1 MKIAV
6 AGVGYVGLVTAVTLA
21 DVGHDVIC
29 LDVDKGK
36 LKMLKEGIS
45 PIYEYGLE
53 ELMLKNRECL
63 EFTDDVTKY
72 SEAQVIIIGVG
83 TPEKEDGSA
92 DLSAV
97 FSAADSIADNCSDGT
112 VVVVKSTVPI
122 GTCESVRRRIGER
135 RPNLHFFVVSN
146 PEFLSQ
152 GTAVRD
158 TFNADRIVIG
168 ADDEQAYRI
177 VEKMYAPLE
186 LPIVHVSVRS
196 SEMIKYASNDF
207 LALKIS
213 YINEIAN
220 FCEIVGADI
229 EEVARGMG
237 MDRRI
242 GSNFLKAGIGYG
254 GSCFPKD
261 TKALNFQSDHAG
273 VKLKTVKATIDVN
286 REQRIKL
293 IDKARRFFPT
303 FRGVRVAIIGLTF
316 KPGTDDLRE
325 APAKQNIDILLNDGA
340 DIIAWDPLG
349 AENFRKRYP
358 NCAINFAK
366 DIDEALTDAD
376 VCLIMTEWE
385 KIVEYPLDNYKK
397 YMRRPLVFDGRNC
410 YKLSEVEKHEIFYD
424 SIGRK
429 IVDTL

>member
-36 LKMLKEGIS
+36 LKMLAEGIS

-53 ELMLKNRECL
+53 ELMLKNRERL

-83 TPEKEDGSA
+83 TPEKDDGSA

-97 FSAADSIADNCSDGT
+97 FSVADSIADNCSDEA
-112 VVVVKSTVPI
+112 VVAVKSTVPI

-135 RPNLHFFVVSN
+135 RPELRFFVVSN

-158 TFNADRIVIG
+158 TFNADRIVVG
-168 ADDEQAYRI
+168 ADDEQAYKI
-177 VEKMYAPLE
+177 IEKMYAPLK

-196 SEMIKYASNDF
+196 SEMTKYASNDF

-286 REQRIKL
+286 REQRTRL

-303 FRGVRVAIIGLTF
+303 FRDVRVAIIGLTF

-325 APAKQNIDILLNDGA
+325 APAKQNIDILLNEGA

-349 AENFRKRYP
+349 VENFRKRYP

-397 YMRRPLVFDGRNC
+397 YMKRPLVFDGRNC
-410 YKLSEVEKHEIFYD
+410 YKLSEAEKHEIFYD

>member
-45 PIYEYGLE
+45 PIYEYGLK
-53 ELMLKNRECL
+53 ELMLKNRERL

-97 FSAADSIADNCSDGT
+97 FSVADSIADNCSDGA

-122 GTCESVRRRIGER
+122 GTCESVHRRIGER
-135 RPNLHFFVVSN
+135 RPDLYFFVVSN

-158 TFNADRIVIG
+158 TFNADRIVI
-168 ADDEQAYRI
+168 
-177 VEKMYAPLE
+177 
-186 LPIVHVSVRS
+186 
-196 SEMIKYASNDF
+196 
-207 LALKIS
+207 
-213 YINEIAN
+213 
-220 FCEIVGADI
+220 GADI

-293 IDKARRFFPT
+293 IDKARRFFPD

-325 APAKQNIDILLNDGA
+325 APAKQNIDILLNEGA
-340 DIIAWDPLG
+340 DVIAWDPLG
-349 AENFRKRYP
+349 VENFRKRYP
-358 NCAINFAK
+358 DCAINFAES
-366 DIDEALTDAD
+366 IDEALTDAD
-376 VCLIMTEWE
+376 VCFIMTEWE

>member
-36 LKMLKEGIS
+36 LKMLAEGIS

-53 ELMLKNRECL
+53 ELMLKNRE
-63 EFTDDVTKY
+63 
-72 SEAQVIIIGVG
+72 
-83 TPEKEDGSA
+83 
-92 DLSAV
+92 
-97 FSAADSIADNCSDGT
+97 
-112 VVVVKSTVPI
+112 
-122 GTCESVRRRIGER
+122 R
-135 RPNLHFFVVSN
+135 RPELRFFVVSN

-168 ADDEQAYRI
+168 ADDEQAYKI
-177 VEKMYAPLE
+177 IEKMYAPLK

-196 SEMIKYASNDF
+196 SEMTKYASNDF

-286 REQRIKL
+286 REQRTRL

-303 FRGVRVAIIGLTF
+303 FRDVRVAIIGLTF

-325 APAKQNIDILLNDGA
+325 APAKQNIDILLNEGA

-349 AENFRKRYP
+349 VENFRKRYP

-397 YMRRPLVFDGRNC
+397 YMKRPLVFDGRNC
-410 YKLSEVEKHEIFYD
+410 YKLSEAEKHEIFYD

>member
-21 DVGHDVIC
+21 DIGHDVIC
-29 LDVDKGK
+29 LDIDKNK
-36 LKMLKEGIS
+36 LKMLNEGVS

-53 ELMLKNRECL
+53 ELMHKNRERL
-63 EFTDDVTKY
+63 TFTDDVTRY
-72 SEAQVIIIGVG
+72 AEAQVIIIGVG

-92 DLSAV
+92 DLGAV
-97 FSAADSIADNCSDGT
+97 FAVADSVADNCSDET

-122 GTCESVRRRIGER
+122 GTCESVRRRI
-135 RPNLHFFVVSN
+135 VV
-146 PEFLSQ
+146 
-152 GTAVRD
+152 
-158 TFNADRIVIG
+158 G
-168 ADDEQAYRI
+168 ADDEQAFGI
-177 VEKMYAPLE
+177 VERMYAPLE
-186 LPIVHVSVRS
+186 LPIVRVGVRS

-229 EEVARGMG
+229 EEVAQGMG

-242 GSNFLKAGIGYG
+242 GSKFLNAGIGYG

-286 REQRIKL
+286 REQRTRL
-293 IDKARRFFPT
+293 IDKARRFFPN
-303 FRGVRVAIIGLTF
+303 FRDVRVAIIGLTF

-325 APAKQNIDILLNDGA
+325 APAKQNIDILLNEGA
-340 DIIAWDPLG
+340 DVVAWDPLG
-349 AENFRKRYP
+349 ADNFKSCYP
-358 NCAINFAK
+358 ECKIKFAS

-376 VCLIMTEWE
+376 A
-385 KIVEYPLDNYKK
+385 
-397 YMRRPLVFDGRNC
+397 
-410 YKLSEVEKHEIFYD
+410 S
-424 SIGRK
+424 
-429 IVDTL
+429 

>member
-21 DVGHDVIC
+21 DIGHDVIC

-36 LKMLKEGIS
+36 LKMLNEGVS

-53 ELMLKNRECL
+53 ELMLKNRERL

-97 FSAADSIADNCSDGT
+97 FSVADSIADNCSDGT

-135 RPNLHFFVVSN
+135 RLNLHFFVVSN

-168 ADDEQAYRI
+168 ADDERAYKI
-177 VEKMYAPLE
+177 VEEMYAPLE

-303 FRGVRVAIIGLTF
+303 FRDVRVAIMGLTF

-325 APAKQNIDILLNDGA
+325 APAK
-340 DIIAWDPLG
+340 
-349 AENFRKRYP
+349 
-358 NCAINFAK
+358 
-366 DIDEALTDAD
+366 
-376 VCLIMTEWE
+376 
-385 KIVEYPLDNYKK
+385 
-397 YMRRPLVFDGRNC
+397 
-410 YKLSEVEKHEIFYD
+410 
-424 SIGRK
+424 
-429 IVDTL
+429 